1 MEHGRRDA
9 YSQGG
14 ITSAAVG
21 FGKNFPMVTRPSPV
35 GIQLTSMSQGKTSLV
50 GSLVAGRYLIEEEIG
65 VGGISSVYLARDLQ
79 VLGRKV
85 VFKVLL
91 EEFQNNDDVKTKFRR
106 EAEALSR
113 VEHPNIVLIYDR
125 GDMEDDRPYLV
136 LQYIKG
142 TSLRDIIVPGGI
154 ELERAAHIIRSVAHA
169 LTAAHDAGV
178 LHRDLKPENVML
190 QFFGGDDERVV
201 VIDFGIARVK
211 DSVIGQKTIV
221 GSTPGTR
228 DYMSPEQLTAGK
240 LTPASDTYAL
250 GVIAYELVTGR
261 KPFEPQTP
269 FQLLEMQRA
278 GVADPPRELRPE
290 LPVPAED
297 AILAALSFEPEA
309 RLQRTRDFG
318 NDFYRSITGATG
330 PLTGH
335 LSMPPMPPPART
347 TAPGTDNPTDSNI
360 SVRSLTNTS
369 PENTPAVEHTY
380 ERHERHVGHSARVS
394 SVPPFPLRPG
404 APKILLIAVAALV
417 LFSLAVAA
425 VAAFLVWKRMRTVEP
440 PPVVEHNANARPTQ
454 AAPTVAPTA
463 AVKVPETA
471 RLSLEYSLT
480 VQMMRDKKPYKTF
493 DATGRDFYQNG
504 MRFRMNVMTP
514 KPGYLYLLNE
524 GPTEGGHIVYKMLY
538 PINDDAQID
547 GGQRVQIPG
556 DGADDYYSFDEAE
569 GTEKFWII
577 FSPQPVPEMEA
588 LKKLMNEVN
597 QGEVKDSAQ
606 IKSVEDFFS
615 KHPTSKTT
623 FEEDRANKRTTVNSS
638 DDVLVYR
645 ADLEH
650 H

>member
-1 MEHGRRDA
+1 
-9 YSQGG
+9 
-14 ITSAAVG
+14 
-21 FGKNFPMVTRPSPV
+21 
-35 GIQLTSMSQGKTSLV
+35 MSQGKTSLV
-50 GSLVAGRYLIEEEIG
+50 GNLVDERYLIEEEID
-65 VGGISSVYLARDLQ
+65 VGGISAVFLARDLQ

-91 EEFQNNDDVKTKFRR
+91 EGFQQDEYVVKKFRQ

-113 VEHPNIVLIYDR
+113 VEHPNVVTIYDR
-125 GDMEDDRPYLV
+125 GETDGGRPYLV

-142 TSLRDIIVPGGI
+142 NSLRDIIVMQPGGI
-154 ELERAAHIIRSVAHA
+154 ELERAALIIRAVSHA
-169 LTAAHDAGV
+169 LTAAHEAGV

-190 QFFGGDDERVV
+190 QPFGDDERVV
-201 VIDFGIARVK
+201 VIDFGIAKIR

-221 GSTPGTR
+221 SSTPGTR
-228 DYMSPEQLTAGK
+228 DYMSPEQLTAGT

-278 GVADPPRELRPE
+278 GVADPPRDLRPD

-309 RLQRTRDFG
+309 RPQRTRDFG

-335 LSMPPMPPPART
+335 LSMPPMPPPPPSRI

-360 SVRSLTNTS
+360 SVRSLTYTS
-369 PENTPAVEHTY
+369 PENTPAVEHTD
-380 ERHERHVGHSARVS
+380 ERHAKFPAVMSNPARI
-394 SVPPFPLRPG
+394 PPAPIRLGMTKPL
-404 APKILLIAVAALV
+404 LVAVAALV
-417 LFSLAVAA
+417 LFSLTVAA
-425 VAAFLVWKRMRTVEP
+425 TVAFFVWNRMRTVTAP

-454 AAPTVAPTA
+454 AAPTPAPTV
-463 AVKVPETA
+463 AVKVPEPA

-480 VQMMRDKKPYKTF
+480 VQMMRDDKPYKKPF
-493 DATGRDFYQNG
+493 NATGRDFYQNG
-504 MRFRMNVMTP
+504 MRFRLNVMTP
-514 KPGYLYLLNE
+514 KSGYLYLLNE
-524 GPTEGGHIVYKMLY
+524 GPTAGGHIVYKMLY
-538 PINDDAQID
+538 PIKGDAQID

-556 DGADDYYSFDEAE
+556 NGADDYYSFDDAE

-577 FSPQPVPEMEA
+577 FSEQPIPEMEA
-588 LKKLMNEVN
+588 LKKLMNDE
-597 QGEVKDSAQ
+597 EDSGVVRDAAQ
-606 IKSVEDFFS
+606 IKSLEAFFS
-615 KHPTSKTT
+615 KHPASKTT
-623 FEEDRANKRTTVNSS
+623 FEEDRENKRTTVSS
-638 DDVLVYR
+638 PDDVLAYR